1 MGLRNRIPGK
11 VYRKLQKILEKFK
24 AFNKKHR
31 KLLPFIVYLEI
42 AVIVI
47 VSLFGY
53 LKRHLKVVIPVVLVI
68 CLIAVAVKCAADS
81 GGIGQQES
89 EIETDANDIAE
100 AGESSS
106 DIFEAVNESGTKDKS
121 EESENIAAGD
131 LESADVSDEEAKSE
145 EAENRNTDNSESA
158 NVSDEEAKSDET
170 ENTEITDADNSDA
183 VSENQ
188 DEAKSEEAE
197 DVASYDQES
206 ATESDALKEPD
217 TSADPNAAKDVE
229 PEDDN
234 SAVVST
240 SATETTDTAAINEKT
255 ALLQEK
261 LIELK
266 EEYPETAAWIWFEDD
281 LISQPVMQSGDN
293 QKYADLDNTG
303 TEADTGSIFFDYRS
317 KADLSDPNTIIYGHN
332 MRDYTMFGAFKYY
345 KNNNDFLKDHKYIRI
360 ITPDNIYRYMIF
372 AYMGVPEN
380 SEIYNV
386 CGDSS
391 DKMRQFLD
399 TIEYRT
405 YIDTGI
411 EPSVDDKIITL
422 STCTKSDQLNFIM
435 FAVRVSE

>member
-1 MGLRNRIPGK
+1 M
-11 VYRKLQKILEKFK
+11 QKILEKFK
-24 AFNKKHR
+24 AFNEKHR
-31 KLLPFIVYLEI
+31 KLLPFIVYPEI

-47 VSLFGY
+47 LSLFGY
-53 LKRHLKVVIPVVLVI
+53 LKRHLKVVIPVLLVI
-68 CLIAVAVKCAADS
+68 CLVAVAAKCAADS
-81 GGIGQQES
+81 GSRQSGES
-89 EIETDANDIAE
+89 RIETDSQNGPE
-100 AGESSS
+100 AGESSPE
-106 DIFEAVNESGTKDKS
+106 IFEEVNESEPKAESEEENTDTGNSETADVVDEEVKS
-121 EESENIAAGD
+121 EEEKNTDAGN
-131 LESADVSDEEAKSE
+131 LETADVVDEEVKSE
-145 EAENRNTDNSESA
+145 EENTDAGSLEAENAASIEQ
-158 NVSDEEAKSDET
+158 EA
-170 ENTEITDADNSDA
+170 
-183 VSENQ
+183 
-188 DEAKSEEAE
+188 
-197 DVASYDQES
+197 AS
-206 ATESDALKEPD
+206 ESDASKEPD
-217 TSADPNAAKDVE
+217 TSADLSD
-229 PEDDN
+229 
-234 SAVVST
+234 
-240 SATETTDTAAINEKT
+240 INEKA

-261 LIELK
+261 LVELK

-281 LISQPVMQSGDN
+281 LISQPVMQAGDN

-317 KADLSDPNTIIYGHN
+317 KTDLSDPNTIIYGHN

-345 KNNNDFLKDHKYIRI
+345 KNNNDFLEDHKYIRI

-435 FAVRVSE
+435 FAVRVGEQG

>member
-1 MGLRNRIPGK
+1 M
-11 VYRKLQKILEKFK
+11 QKILEKFK

-31 KLLPFIVYLEI
+31 KLLPFIVYPEI

-47 VSLFGY
+47 LSLFGY
-53 LKRHLKVVIPVVLVI
+53 LKRHLKVVIPVLLVI
-68 CLIAVAVKCAADS
+68 CLVAVAAKCAADS
-81 GGIGQQES
+81 GSRQSGKSG
-89 EIETDANDIAE
+89 IETDSHSGPE
-100 AGESSS
+100 AGESSPE
-106 DIFEAVNESGTKDKS
+106 IFEEVNESEPKAESEEENTDTGNSETADVADEEVKS
-121 EESENIAAGD
+121 EEEKSTDAGN
-131 LESADVSDEEAKSE
+131 LETADVVDEEVKSE
-145 EAENRNTDNSESA
+145 EENTDTGNL
-158 NVSDEEAKSDET
+158 ET
-170 ENTEITDADNSDA
+170 ADVDDGE
-183 VSENQ
+183 V
-188 DEAKSEEAE
+188 KSEEDKSTDTGNVETADAVYEEVKSEEENTDAGNLEAE
-197 DVASYDQES
+197 NAASIEQEAAS
-206 ATESDALKEPD
+206 ESDASKEPD
-217 TSADPNAAKDVE
+217 TSADLSE
-229 PEDDN
+229 
-234 SAVVST
+234 
-240 SATETTDTAAINEKT
+240 INEKA

-261 LIELK
+261 LVELK

-281 LISQPVMQSGDN
+281 LISQPVMQAGDN

-317 KADLSDPNTIIYGHN
+317 KTDLSDPNTIIYGHN

-435 FAVRVSE
+435 FAVRVGEQG